1 MKKGLIKTSSI
12 IFIFLIWFIIYEVVN
27 HPLLVPSISQVLKAL
42 VEIFSQKLYII
53 SFASSFFRLFISIF
67 FSSLFGVLLGILSA
81 RFSHIETWIKPY
93 VIILKTIPIISII
106 IILYIL
112 FGYTYAPYIIVF
124 LMVFPLFYQATYQGI
139 LGIDQSYLDVFHLEA
154 DELGLSVKHVYLPFI
169 RNHIILALYQS
180 FGLGFKVLVTS
191 EFITQTRTSIG
202 NLLYQAKTNLRYDL
216 VFSITIVMI
225 LITVAFELILKYY
238 KHKHDIE

>member
-12 IFIFLIWFIIYEVVN
+12 MFIFLIWLIIYEVVS
-27 HPLLVPSISQVLKAL
+27 HPLLVPSISQVLNAWI
-42 VEIFSQKLYII
+42 EMFSQKVYIT

-67 FSSLFGVLLGILSA
+67 FSSLFGILIGILAA
-81 RFSHIETWIKPY
+81 RFSNLETWIKPY
-93 VIILKTIPIISII
+93 VTILKTIPIISII

-169 RNHIILALYQS
+169 RDHVILALYQS

-191 EFITQTRTSIG
+191 EFITQTKTSIG

-238 KHKHDIE
+238 KHKHDI

>member
-12 IFIFLIWFIIYEVVN
+12 MFIFLIWLIIYEVVS
-27 HPLLVPSISQVLKAL
+27 HPLLVPSFSQVLHAWIEMLSHK
-42 VEIFSQKLYII
+42 IYIT
-53 SFASSFFRLFISIF
+53 SFASSFFRLFVSIF
-67 FSSLFGVLLGILSA
+67 FSSLFGICLGILAA
-81 RFSHIETWIKPY
+81 RFSNVETWIKPY
-93 VIILKTIPIISII
+93 VTILKTVPIISII

-112 FGYTYAPYIIVF
+112 FGYVYAPFIIVF

-139 LGIDQSYLDVFHLEA
+139 LGIDQSYLDVFHLET

-169 RNHIILALYQS
+169 RDHVILALYQS

-191 EFITQTRTSIG
+191 EFITQTNTSIG

-225 LITVAFELILKYY
+225 LITVAFEVILKYY
-238 KHKHDIE
+238 KHKHDI

>member
-12 IFIFLIWFIIYEVVN
+12 MFIFLIWLIIYEVVS
-27 HPLLVPSISQVLKAL
+27 HPLLVPSFSQVLHAWIEMLNHK
-42 VEIFSQKLYII
+42 IYIT
-53 SFASSFFRLFISIF
+53 SFASSFFRLFVSIF
-67 FSSLFGVLLGILSA
+67 FSSLFGICLGILAA
-81 RFSHIETWIKPY
+81 RFSNVETWIKPY
-93 VIILKTIPIISII
+93 VTILKTVPIISII

-112 FGYTYAPYIIVF
+112 FGYVYAPFIIVF

-139 LGIDQSYLDVFHLEA
+139 LGIDQSYLDVFHLET

-169 RNHIILALYQS
+169 RDHVILALYQS

-191 EFITQTRTSIG
+191 EFITQTNTSIG

-225 LITVAFELILKYY
+225 LITVAFEVILKYY
-238 KHKHDIE
+238 KHKHDI

>member
-12 IFIFLIWFIIYEVVN
+12 MFIFLIWLIIYEVVS
-27 HPLLVPSISQVLKAL
+27 HPLLVPSFSQVLHAWIEMLSHK
-42 VEIFSQKLYII
+42 IYIT
-53 SFASSFFRLFISIF
+53 SFASSFFRLFVSIF
-67 FSSLFGVLLGILSA
+67 FSSLFGICLGILAA
-81 RFSHIETWIKPY
+81 RFSNVETWIKPY
-93 VIILKTIPIISII
+93 VTILKTVPIISII

-112 FGYTYAPYIIVF
+112 FGYVYAPYIIVF

-139 LGIDQSYLDVFHLEA
+139 LGIDQSYLDVFHLET

-169 RNHIILALYQS
+169 RDHVILALYQS

-191 EFITQTRTSIG
+191 EFITQTTTSIG

-225 LITVAFELILKYY
+225 LITVAFEVILKYY
-238 KHKHDIE
+238 KHKHDI

>member
-12 IFIFLIWFIIYEVVN
+12 MFIFLIWLIIYEVVS
-27 HPLLVPSISQVLKAL
+27 HPLLVPSFSQVLHAWIEMLSHK
-42 VEIFSQKLYII
+42 IYIT
-53 SFASSFFRLFISIF
+53 SFTSSFFRLFVSIF
-67 FSSLFGVLLGILSA
+67 FSSLFGICLGILAA
-81 RFSHIETWIKPY
+81 RFSNVETWIKPY
-93 VIILKTIPIISII
+93 VTILKTVPIISII

-112 FGYTYAPYIIVF
+112 FGYVYAPFIIVF

-139 LGIDQSYLDVFHLEA
+139 LGIDQSYLDVFHLET

-169 RNHIILALYQS
+169 RDHVILALYQS

-191 EFITQTRTSIG
+191 EFITQTNTSIG

-225 LITVAFELILKYY
+225 LITVAFEVILKYY
-238 KHKHDIE
+238 KHKHDI

>member
-93 VIILKTIPIISII
+93 VTILKTIPIISVII
-106 IILYIL
+106 VLYIL